1 MSMNIKISYDFK
13 NLITMNKLVVKTTII
28 YSLNEKQILM
38 QATEKFWRLN
48 WKFNIINTNII
59 IYNEACS
66 DLKIDFDNFWIDLIL
81 LQL

>member
-38 QATEKFWRLN
+38 QATEKF
-48 WKFNIINTNII
+48 
-59 IYNEACS
+59 
-66 DLKIDFDNFWIDLIL
+66 
-81 LQL
+81 